1 MGKKEIKKPFQNE
14 NEKISYLMGY
24 SKRSL
29 GGKFLAVNAY
39 IKKLERFK
47 IKNITLYL
55 KELEKEEKIKPK
67 VSRRRN

>member
-1 MGKKEIKKPFQNE
+1 
-14 NEKISYLMGY
+14 MGY

-55 KELEKEEKIKPK
+55 KELEKEEKIMPK
-67 VSRRRN
+67 VSKRRN